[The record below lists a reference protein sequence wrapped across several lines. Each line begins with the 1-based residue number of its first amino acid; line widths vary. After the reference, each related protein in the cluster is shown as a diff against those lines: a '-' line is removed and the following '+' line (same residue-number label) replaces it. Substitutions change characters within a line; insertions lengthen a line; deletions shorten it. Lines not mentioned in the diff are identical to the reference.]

1 MLRSP
6 LPPPVHP
13 LLSLWSACCFLFLVY
28 LLSAVWQI
36 TVRKMSALCP
46 PGIGL
51 YDLIIPRPPAHHGF
65 VTSPSFSIVTRH
77 RSRVS
82 LGNLDNAL
90 NTICFKQSYSVASFR
105 SLNLDPAILAT
116 LAANDILIPTE
127 IQSKCIGPLL
137 NRENAIVLAEC
148 GSGKTL
154 AILLPLLQ
162 NLHQSQGVS
171 SAGGKYQMR
180 SLFISPNN
188 QLARQVAGVVNKFTP
203 ALGLTSKLLIN
214 EDSEDSGSLYLP
226 PQTDIVV
233 STFQTLHTVQHL
245 HKQLFSQLQYLLV
258 DEVDLMF
265 GDGERSKSYSPVT
278 TFCNILKFSKQQ
290 QQQQQNR
297 GQSNLQCIFACATL
311 PKGLVSADSI
321 VSSKVRNVKVISSS
335 NYHRFPSSLRQEF
348 IQISSS
354 QSDGSAD
361 VQNNSAEVFQLKI
374 KELMNIIRENA
385 TGQKMLVFCNSV
397 SQVDKVH
404 QQLGVKL
411 QESPALANITVDRIH
426 SRIQK
431 SEKSNVLQRFVDSLV
446 QETSPSQIIV
456 TGDVLSRGVDFDKQ
470 ISKVV
475 QFDFATNAIN
485 YMHRAGRT
493 ARANR
498 EGELIS
504 FVTDYDKSL
513 AQFVMAYVDEQYQK
527 VSIGEKPQPAVD
539 VNADNYRGFEKLF
552 SRKRSLRDSVKRKE
566 KKALIT
572 DMN

>member
-1 MLRSP
+1 MDFNGTMATTNGSDWARADCMVNPRICYSFTDRLNVIGQYVGLTPGKGSVQ
-6 LPPPVHP
+6 LN
-13 LLSLWSACCFLFLVY
+13 L
-28 LLSAVWQI
+28 
-36 TVRKMSALCP
+36 TVRKTFWRRDDRW
-46 PGIGL
+46 I
-51 YDLIIPRPPAHHGF
+51 
-65 VTSPSFSIVTRH
+65 
-77 RSRVS
+77 
-82 LGNLDNAL
+82 LG
-90 NTICFKQSYSVASFR
+90 SSSASFR

-137 NRENAIVLAEC
+137 NKENAIVLAEC

-154 AILLPLLQ
+154 AVLLPLLQ
-162 NLHQSQGVS
+162 NLHQLKGVP
-171 SAGGKYQMR
+171 SAGDKYQMR

-188 QLARQVAGVVNKFTP
+188 QLARQVAAVVNKFAP
-203 ALGLTSKLLIN
+203 ALALSSKLLIN

-245 HKQLFSQLQYLLV
+245 HKQLFSQLQYLVV

-278 TFCNILKFSKQQ
+278 TFSNILKFSKLQL
-290 QQQQQNR
+290 QQNR
-297 GQSNLQCIFACATL
+297 AQSNLQCIFACATL

-321 VSSKVRNVKVISSS
+321 VSSKVRDVKVISSS

-348 IQISSS
+348 IQISSA

-374 KELMNIIRENA
+374 KELMNIIRENS

-446 QETSPSQIIV
+446 QETSPSQIVI

-504 FVTDYDKSL
+504 FVTDNDKSL
-513 AQFVMAYVDEQYQK
+513 AQFVMAYVDEQQQK
-527 VSIGEKPQPAVD
+527 ASSGEKPQPAVD
-539 VNADNYRGFEKLF
+539 VNADKYRGFEKLF

-572 DMN
+572 DITS

>member
-1 MLRSP
+1 MLR
-6 LPPPVHP
+6 
-13 LLSLWSACCFLFLVY
+13 
-28 LLSAVWQI
+28 QI
-36 TVRKMSALCP
+36 VA
-46 PGIGL
+46 
-51 YDLIIPRPPAHHGF
+51 
-65 VTSPSFSIVTRH
+65 RH

-82 LGNLDNAL
+82 LRNVDNAL
-90 NTICFKQSYSVASFR
+90 NTVNLKQNYSVASFR

-116 LAANDILIPTE
+116 LATNDILIPTE

-137 NRENAIVLAEC
+137 NKENAIVLAEC

-154 AILLPLLQ
+154 AVLLPLLQ
-162 NLHQSQGVS
+162 NLLQLKGVS
-171 SAGGKYQMR
+171 LAGDKYQMR

-188 QLARQVAGVVNKFTP
+188 QLARQVAGVVNKFAP
-203 ALGLTSKLLIN
+203 ALGLSSKLLIN
-214 EDSEDSGSLYLP
+214 EDFEDSGSLYLP
-226 PQTDIVV
+226 TQTDLVI

-245 HKQLFSQLQYLLV
+245 HKQLFSQLQHLVV

-278 TFCNILKFSKQQ
+278 TFSNILKFSKQQ
-290 QQQQQNR
+290 SQNR

-311 PKGLVSADSI
+311 PKRLVSADSI
-321 VSSKVRNVKVISSS
+321 VSSKIRDVKIISSS

-361 VQNNSAEVFQLKI
+361 VQFNSAEVFQLKI

-431 SEKSNVLQRFVDSLV
+431 SQKSTVLQRFVDSLV
-446 QETSPSQIIV
+446 KETSPSQIIV

-504 FVTDYDKSL
+504 FVTDDDKNL
-513 AQFVMAYVDEQYQK
+513 AKFVMAYVDQQQQK
-527 VSIGEKPQPAVD
+527 TSSGEKPQPAVD
-539 VNADNYRGFEKLF
+539 ESADNYRGFEKLF

-572 DMN
+572 DITA